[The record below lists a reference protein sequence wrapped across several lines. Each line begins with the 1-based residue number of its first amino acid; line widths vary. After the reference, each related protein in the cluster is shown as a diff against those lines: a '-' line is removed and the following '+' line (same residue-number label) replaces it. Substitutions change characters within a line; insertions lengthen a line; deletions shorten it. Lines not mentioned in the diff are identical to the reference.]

1 MVSQSPISGEKENRG
16 HTWSCVFMRDPA
28 IAAGIAQ
35 YGAIQS
41 VAPSFAV
48 ELTPVNVQ
56 DTGDIERAVSEFG
69 SAPNGGLIVTASA
82 PANHVRARSRGEWLH
97 QQARHM
103 TAPDRKRHHANSA
116 LDAGAELDLCAAAG
130 GNPADPCRNY
140 TDLALT
146 ANGLKDLR
154 LYTQTAEARATVTRE
169 RLVVGLPV

>member
-16 HTWSCVFMRDPA
+16 HIWSCVFMRDPA

-97 QQARHM
+97 Q
-103 TAPDRKRHHANSA
+103 
-116 LDAGAELDLCAAAG
+116 
-130 GNPADPCRNY
+130 
-140 TDLALT
+140 
-146 ANGLKDLR
+146 
-154 LYTQTAEARATVTRE
+154 
-169 RLVVGLPV
+169 